1 MRAGLSALFRSQ
13 RAAHLSRQECKIPPR
28 SAIDLTYW
36 EARQLGDHYIGTEH
50 QLLGLIGEGENLAAR
65 VLLSRGADLER
76 TRQEVRAMRTAEAPG
91 SA

>member
-28 SAIDLTYW
+28 RAIDRTYW
-36 EARQLGDHYIGTEH
+36 EARQLGDHFIGTGH
-50 QLLGLIGEGENLAAR
+50 QRLRLIGEGENLAAQ
-65 VLLSRGADLER
+65 VLLIRGADPER
-76 TRQEVRAMRTAEAPG
+76 TRQEVRAMRAAEASG